1 MAENTQSSGNQP
13 VFAIEKIY
21 VKDLSLEVPNAPQIF
36 LSREAP
42 QVGVQLRTEGAPV
55 ENGVYEVKLTITVE
69 ATLPDKKTLFL
80 VEITQ
85 AGIFRIQNV
94 PENELELVIGIG
106 CPNIIF
112 PYARETVSDA
122 VTRAGFQPV
131 LLAPVNFEAL
141 FMQSR
146 QQQQQPDNKP
156 GAPIQ

>member
-1 MAENTQSSGNQP
+1 MTDNAADNPP

-36 LSREAP
+36 LVREAP
-42 QVGVQLRTEGAPV
+42 QVNVQLRTEGGPID
-55 ENGVYEVKLTITVE
+55 NGIFEVRLTITVE
-69 ATLPDKKTLFL
+69 ASLSEDRSLFL

-85 AGIFRIQNV
+85 AGIFRIQNA
-94 PENELELVIGIG
+94 PEEELELILGIG

-112 PYARETVSDA
+112 PYARETISDA

-141 FMQSR
+141 FQQSR
-146 QQQQQPDNKP
+146 QNAGINPDTP
-156 GAPIQ
+156 MQ

>member
-1 MAENTQSSGNQP
+1 MTDNNKASDNPP

-21 VKDLSLEVPNAPQIF
+21 TKDLSLEVPNAPQIF
-36 LSREAP
+36 LVREAP
-42 QVGVQLRTEGAPV
+42 QVNVQLRTEGGPI

-69 ATLPDKKTLFL
+69 ASFSENRTLFL

-85 AGIFRIQNV
+85 AGIFRIQNA
-94 PENELELVIGIG
+94 PEEELELILGIG

-112 PYARETVSDA
+112 PYARETISDA

-141 FMQSR
+141 FQQSR
-146 QQQQQPDNKP
+146 QNA
-156 GAPIQ
+156 GANPNTPLQ